1 MRTVEG
7 LQKTRR
13 FDSCSSND
21 GGCAL
26 KVALIYHELAGDGLE
41 RHVLVRTIEAQ
52 GHRVLSAATPED
64 DSYRVDETGAD
75 LVVAAGGDGTIAR
88 VARALAHTGVP
99 MAILPLGTANNIAT
113 SLGVNGTPEEL
124 VAAWDT
130 ATLRSFDIGLGI
142 GPWGERRV
150 VESLGGGL
158 ITHVMVMM
166 DRRRSAVGPRD
177 GELARALRTYRDVLP
192 QVESCR
198 WKMRLDDEEVEGD
211 FILVEVLNTPH
222 IGPNFCLA
230 RDARPD
236 DGRFSVVM
244 AERSHRKALDAYFGD
259 RLQDRTPL
267 LDLPVRFA
275 QRVEILSG
283 DRLHLDDEVV
293 GEAGVQAVTLTM
305 ESGAVRLLAS

>member
-1 MRTVEG
+1 LHR
-7 LQKTRR
+7 TRR
-13 FDSCSSND
+13 RSC
-21 GGCAL
+21 L
-26 KVALIYHELAGDGLE
+26 KVALIYHEGAGDGLE
-41 RHVLVRTIEAQ
+41 RHALVRTIEAE
-52 GHRVLSAATPED
+52 GHGVLSVATPED
-64 DSYRVDETGAD
+64 DNHRVDQTGAD

-113 SLGVNGTPEEL
+113 SLGINGTAEEL
-124 VAAWDT
+124 VATWD
-130 ATLRSFDIGLGI
+130 AASLRSFDIGLST

-158 ITHVMVMM
+158 VTHVMATM

-177 GELARALRTYRDVLP
+177 GEVARALRTYRDVLP

-198 WKMRLDDEEVEGD
+198 WKIRIDNEEVEGD
-211 FILVEVLNTPH
+211 FLLVEVLNTTH

-230 RDARPD
+230 PDARPD

-244 AERSHRKALDAYFGD
+244 ADRSHRKALHAYLDD
-259 RLQDRTPL
+259 RLQNRTAS

-275 QRVEILSG
+275 QRVEILCG

-293 GEAGVQAVTLTM
+293 GEPDVQGVTLTM
-305 ESGAVRLLAS
+305 ESGAVRLLS